1 MAKNL
6 QDIKDLAL
14 HAAKRTVPTEFS
26 NKSVEDVNDALRAEL
41 KELCGTYNLY
51 RRNKLDLFEI
61 MQETM
66 DAIVPKDVEALLS
79 AFAEIRNYPNNVKP
93 SFKIKKG
100 KNRAKRFATR
110 AAASG
115 VYETFRLDADTL
127 EVSTFVIGDAAYI
140 DFERF
145 ISGEEDWADY
155 MEALMAGLI
164 HQIYVE
170 IWNCLTSA
178 KSTKALTDYNMYEVD
193 DQYNQTNFLQMVSK
207 VANYG
212 KPIVIAFPEFIDAM
226 GPDVV
231 AINVDGNKV
240 YSQKSLEEIANGG
253 RIRSLRGTPIIEL
266 PQSVI
271 DERNNKLAFDPS
283 MAFILTA
290 GNEKVVK
297 VAFEGDTIVKD
308 WENRDNSM
316 EIQAY
321 KKMGVA
327 IMSYNNWAIYKNSS
341 LLKTLTKPNLED

>member
-1 MAKNL
+1 MNKNL

-14 HAAKRTVPTEFS
+14 HAAKKTVPTEFA
-26 NKSVEDVNDALRAEL
+26 NKTVEDVNDALREEL
-41 KELCGTYNLY
+41 KALCGTYNLY

-66 DAIVPKDVEALLS
+66 DAVAPKEVEALLS
-79 AFAEIRNYPNNVKP
+79 AFAEIKNYPNNVKP

-100 KNRAKRFATR
+100 KNRAKKFATR

-115 VYETFRLDADTL
+115 VYETFRLDSDTL
-127 EVSTFVIGDAAYI
+127 EVNTFVIGDAAYI

-145 ISGEEDWADY
+145 LSGEEDWADY
-155 MEALMAGLI
+155 MEALMAGII
-164 HQIYVE
+164 HRIYTE
-170 IWNCLTSA
+170 IWECLVSA
-178 KSTKALTDYNMYEVD
+178 KTVETLTNYNMYEED
-193 DQYNQTNFLQMVSK
+193 SGYDQENFLALVSK

-212 KPIVIAFPEFIDAM
+212 KPIIIAFPEFIDAM
-226 GPDVV
+226 GPEVV
-231 AINVDGNKV
+231 ATNVDKNEV
-240 YSQKSLEEIANGG
+240 YSQKSLEEIASIG
-253 RIRSLRGTPIIEL
+253 RIRSLRGNTIIEL
-266 PQSVI
+266 PQSVV
-271 DERNNKLAFDPS
+271 DERNTELAFDPS

-327 IMSYNNWAIYKNSS
+327 ILSYNNWAIYKNES
-341 LLKTLTKPNLED
+341 LKQELNIPNLDD